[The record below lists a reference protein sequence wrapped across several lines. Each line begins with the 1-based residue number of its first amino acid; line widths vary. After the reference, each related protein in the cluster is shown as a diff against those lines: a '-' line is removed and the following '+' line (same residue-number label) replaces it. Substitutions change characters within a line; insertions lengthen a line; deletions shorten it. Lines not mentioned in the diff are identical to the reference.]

1 MVHTEVINL
10 KNTKIII
17 GINTNILLLTTD
29 LYLAV
34 TVLAGLFCTLEYGF
48 PTATGTAW
56 SMECNRTI

>member
-10 KNTKIII
+10 KNTKIIT
-17 GINTNILLLTTD
+17 GISTNIPRLTTD

-34 TVLAGLFCTLEYGF
+34 TVFAGLFCTLEYGF

-56 SMECNRTI
+56 SME